1 MDKDSTGKGGP
12 EATARV
18 GSGSPSTPG
27 ASGNAAAGQV
37 HTGVSHTDTAAG
49 LGSGKLTEN
58 PAPTGK
64 EEADSDDT
72 SPTNR
77 DAGGTENA
85 KNADYRSTSG
95 DLNGQD
101 ADDVA
106 DRMKSTGRHTGN
118 A

>member
-18 GSGSPSTPG
+18 GSGQPSTSG
-27 ASGNAAAGQV
+27 ASGDASGGHV
-37 HTGVSHTDTAAG
+37 HTGVSHTNTAEG
-49 LGSGKLTEN
+49 LGGGKLTEN

-64 EEADSDDT
+64 EEADTDDT

-95 DLNGQD
+95 RLNGQD

-106 DRMKSTGRHTGN
+106 DRMGSTGRDTGN